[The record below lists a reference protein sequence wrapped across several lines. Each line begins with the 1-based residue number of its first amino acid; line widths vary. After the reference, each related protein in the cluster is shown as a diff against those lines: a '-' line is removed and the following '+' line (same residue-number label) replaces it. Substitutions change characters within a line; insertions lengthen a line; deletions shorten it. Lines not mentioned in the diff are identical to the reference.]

1 VRRGQITGSLVGDWC
16 RVAIQARR
24 VNAGSAGKCSGGSQ
38 WETRA
43 ARVGGVQEEGVGPE
57 RAAAVPYVGMKR
69 GGGDKRDK
77 SNKTSKSRGWARRG
91 EVGVGRGP
99 SSMVLGP
106 CQLILATSD
115 PAPAPPNAL
124 RLDASMSLKKQR
136 RQSPPAPALYCTL
149 TALHHINPRRTLAIT
164 HPPDRPVITMCACC
178 YISRSSRSDLQ
189 SWRRRFLPN
198 LSSPPPP

>member
-1 VRRGQITGSLVGDWC
+1 MQRGQPVGDARGTC
-16 RVAIQARR
+16 RWR
-24 VNAGSAGKCSGGSQ
+24 AGKGSGA
-38 WETRA
+38 RA
-43 ARVGGVQEEGVGPE
+43 GRRCAVRGHEE
-57 RAAAVPYVGMKR
+57 R
-69 GGGDKRDK
+69 GGDKRDK

-136 RQSPPAPALYCTL
+136 RQSPPAPALCCTL